1 MRKRIAEVNIEV
13 ASSSRVIDDVPTR
26 WELIQYERRFAE
38 LSQQIAWKLDEQKKY
53 IAVYNS
59 LANKQSFLSREVKL
73 LNSISENLKDAS
85 KSASSRTEFLTQLG
99 TIVKG
104 VEENLK
110 QQESTVSLR
119 ASQVETLKSV
129 YQQLVDQ
136 QRDYFKAIKDFQE
149 ECDKN
154 EWLTSR
160 LEMIAQ
166 SSG

>member
-1 MRKRIAEVNIEV
+1 MN
-13 ASSSRVIDDVPTR
+13 
-26 WELIQYERRFAE
+26 
-38 LSQQIAWKLDEQKKY
+38 
-53 IAVYNS
+53 
-59 LANKQSFLSREVKL
+59 REVKL
-73 LNSISENLKDAS
+73 LNSISENLKDAT
-85 KSASSRTEFLTQLG
+85 KSASSRTEFLAQLG

-110 QQESTVSLR
+110 QQEGTVSLR
-119 ASQVETLKSV
+119 ASQVEALKMV